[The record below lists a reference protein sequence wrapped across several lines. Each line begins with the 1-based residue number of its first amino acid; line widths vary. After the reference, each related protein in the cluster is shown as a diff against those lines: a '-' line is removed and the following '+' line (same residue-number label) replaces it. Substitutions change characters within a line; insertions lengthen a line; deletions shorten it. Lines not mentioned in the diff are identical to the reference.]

1 MLEEVG
7 PRLKMAGTYS
17 LPCVPRTAYACARE
31 GKTIAKGFVFADHL
45 FCNEH
50 KVEMERK
57 RKEKKKPKTKQQK
70 MKLKEK
76 CKGGRGRNKG
86 IRTCCWR
93 DVSLQ
98 QGPPITT
105 RRQKQ

>member
-7 PRLKMAGTYS
+7 LRLKMAGTYG

-31 GKTIAKGFVFADHL
+31 GKTIAKGFGFADHL

-57 RKEKKKPKTKQQK
+57 GKEKKKRSPKQNSKK
-70 MKLKEK
+70 
-76 CKGGRGRNKG
+76 
-86 IRTCCWR
+86 
-93 DVSLQ
+93 
-98 QGPPITT
+98 
-105 RRQKQ
+105 